1 MQRLCG
7 IWAGCGKMTQLYWQ
21 VYLDLERELF
31 GLAETIYI
39 NDEQQD
45 VYSLRIADL
54 LIRTVLR

>member
-1 MQRLCG
+1 
-7 IWAGCGKMTQLYWQ
+7 MTQLYWQ